1 MLTTLTN
8 VKTWLGLLQN
18 NDSDALLTRLIAA
31 ASAFIESWC
40 GRSFAV
46 QNYSELRSGTGND
59 MLMFGA
65 WPVTAV
71 ASVTVDGRP
80 IPAASDFHSPGY
92 RFDDN
97 AVVLQGYLFTRGRRN
112 VALAYTAGYA
122 AIPAEIEQACID
134 LVALRFKERDRIGH
148 QSKSLA
154 GETVTFFIG
163 ELSPSARA
171 ALAQYKKVVPI

>member
-8 VKTWLGLLQN
+8 VKNWLGLPN
-18 NDSDALLTRLIAA
+18 DDSDVVLTRLIAA
-31 ASAFIESWC
+31 ASVFIESWC

-46 QNYSELRSGTGND
+46 QDYTEQRSGTGND

-65 WPVTAV
+65 WPVIAV
-71 ASVTVDGRP
+71 VSVAIDGRS
-80 IPAASDFHSPGY
+80 IPATADFHSPGY
-92 RFDDN
+92 RFDDK
-97 AVVLQGYLFTRGRRN
+97 AVVLQGYQFTRGRRN
-112 VALAYTAGYA
+112 VTLAYTAGYTV
-122 AIPAEIEQACID
+122 IPADIEQACID
-134 LVALRFKERDRIGH
+134 LVALRFRERDRIGH

>member
-1 MLTTLTN
+1 MLTTLSN
-8 VKTWLGLLQN
+8 VKAWLNLPGAEN
-18 NDSDALLTRLIAA
+18 DALLTRLIDA

-40 GRSFAV
+40 GRRFAV
-46 QNYSELRSGTGND
+46 QAYTEHRDGTGKD

-71 ASVTVDGRP
+71 ASVVIDGQP
-80 IPAASDFHSPGY
+80 IPPAADFAASGY
-92 RFDDN
+92 RFDEL
-97 AVVLQGYLFTRGRRN
+97 ALVLQGYRFARGRRN
-112 VALAYTAGYA
+112 VAISYTAGYA
-122 AIPAEIEQACID
+122 QIPADIEQACID

-154 GETVTFFIG
+154 GETVTFYLG
-163 ELSPSARA
+163 ELSPAARA